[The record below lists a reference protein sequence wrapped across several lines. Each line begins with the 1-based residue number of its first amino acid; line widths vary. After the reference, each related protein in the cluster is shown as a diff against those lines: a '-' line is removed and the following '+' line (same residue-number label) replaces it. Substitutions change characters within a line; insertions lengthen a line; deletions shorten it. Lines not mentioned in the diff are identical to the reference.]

1 MKKFEIFKILG
12 EETRF
17 EIVQFLA
24 SVQESSCGDLS
35 KHFPKLSQP
44 TLSHHFKVLADAG
57 IISVKKEG
65 TSHIYNLNRL
75 SLKKL
80 GIEIGKRD

>member
-1 MKKFEIFKILG
+1 MKKYEVFKILG

-17 EIVQFLA
+17 EIVQFLSGVKA
-24 SVQESSCGDLS
+24 SSCGDLS

-57 IISVKKEG
+57 IISVIKDG
-65 TSHIYNLNRL
+65 TSHIYNLNH
-75 SLKKL
+75 SFLKKL
-80 GIEIGKRD
+80 GIEIRK